1 MLLVRLLNKQNISH
15 PHSGDA
21 ASTMPA
27 ALNAHGFVIST
38 VTGYFHSMNLAQP
51 AVAVSTLLSLQPSAW
66 PLFSLTPVSSLSTKV
81 FAQIRH
87 QHHG

>member
-1 MLLVRLLNKQNISH
+1 MLLLLLLNKQNVAH
-15 PHSGDA
+15 AHSGDA

-51 AVAVSTLLSLQPSAW
+51 AAGVST
-66 PLFSLTPVSSLSTKV
+66 
-81 FAQIRH
+81 
-87 QHHG
+87 